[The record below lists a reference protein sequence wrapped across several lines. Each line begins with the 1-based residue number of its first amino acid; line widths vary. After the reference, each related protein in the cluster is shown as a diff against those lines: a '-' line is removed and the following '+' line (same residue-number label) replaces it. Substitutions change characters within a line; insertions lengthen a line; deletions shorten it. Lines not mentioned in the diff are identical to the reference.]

1 MIQDPKITCFLIKI
15 TSRCNLNCDYCY
27 VFNHVDQ
34 TWKSLPPLMGQAVQC
49 AVAERV
55 AEYVSL
61 RNIKNCLIIF
71 HGGEPLLL
79 KANKIC
85 KMVENFRQ
93 MVAEHSSETSV
104 DFSLQTNGVLLKRED
119 LELFEQYE
127 IGVSLSLDGPKAAND
142 LHRVTHKNKSSFDD
156 VLKAYF
162 LLKEYPKT
170 FTGVLSVVDPR
181 ISPKEIFSF
190 FNELD
195 PPNLDFLL
203 PDAHYNSLPPFRN
216 LNSDIYK
223 NWLLEA
229 FDLWFDEYPH
239 IKVRLFDNLL
249 VALMGTQSGTDFFG
263 LGDVT
268 LLSIET
274 DGSYHDLDVLKI
286 TTSGQSSLSMN
297 VFDHAVAE
305 AASSERVQ
313 KHRQLL
319 QKEGLSEACK
329 NCKVVD
335 ICGGGSVPHRFSLEN
350 GFNNPTIYCNEMFAL
365 IEHAQKKITDSL
377 EQNNKDQQVIHAT
390 MINEDPEFN
399 AITFNEADIHS
410 AEFQKV
416 YKNWLLNIKDAF
428 STAIK
433 YAAENTDEEKK
444 QLLLNLKEEQLNS
457 LAKLPSI
464 QLWSHVVNKH
474 INGVNL
480 YDLDERRIP
489 INLDYPFEKMI
500 KFTMETEEISIH
512 QNDPWLRLLF
522 GSKIVFE
529 SDETA
534 EIAKPHVI
542 EALDIIASY
551 KPHLYDEI
559 KSISPII
566 QLIQD
571 PTAHPDKLVSFSDNV
586 VPGAL
591 YVCIRVNNQLA
602 SPYDIAES
610 IIHEHRHQKLYLL
623 ERYTPIIQS
632 DFPYVKSPWREEL
645 RPLSGLFHA
654 VFVFSEIIKYWQFVL
669 QNKFSLREKALLEIE
684 NNQRMLKDGLKTLLE
699 NDRYTS
705 VGRTLI
711 DSFYQQLMLESI
723 VEAA

>member
-1 MIQDPKITCFLIKI
+1 MLDPKITCFLIKV

-34 TWKSLPPLMGQAVQC
+34 TWKNLPPLMGKTVQHAVSD
-49 AVAERV
+49 RI
-55 AEYVSL
+55 AEYVAL
-61 RNIKNCLIIF
+61 KNIKNCLIIF

-79 KANKIC
+79 KASKVC
-85 KMVENFRQ
+85 Q
-93 MVAEHSSETSV
+93 MAEHLRQNIIKQSNETAV

-127 IGVSLSLDGPKAAND
+127 IGISLSLDGPKVAND

-156 VLKAYF
+156 VLKAYY
-162 LLKEYPKT
+162 LLKEYPKV

-190 FNELD
+190 FNELN

-203 PDAHYNSLPPFRN
+203 PDAHYNSPPPFRDVN
-216 LNSDIYK
+216 RDVYK

-229 FDLWFDEYPH
+229 FDLWFDQYPH
-239 IKVRLFDNLL
+239 IKIRLFDNLL
-249 VALMGTQSGTDFFG
+249 IALMGTQSGTDFFG
-263 LGDVT
+263 LGDVN

-286 TTSGQSSLSMN
+286 TTSGQSSLEMN
-297 VFDHAVAE
+297 VFTHTISE
-305 AASSERVQ
+305 AAVSERVQ
-313 KHRQLL
+313 KHRLLL
-319 QKEGLSEACK
+319 QKDGLSDICK
-329 NCKVVD
+329 SCKVVEV
-335 ICGGGSVPHRFSLEN
+335 CGGGSVPHRFSFEN
-350 GFNNPTIYCNEMFAL
+350 GFNNPTIYCDEMYSL
-365 IEHAQKKITDSL
+365 IEHAQIKVMYSL
-377 EQNNKDQQVIHAT
+377 EQNNKDQQN
-390 MINEDPEFN
+390 INELIEKEDSAFN
-399 AITFNEADIHS
+399 VIIFNEAGVYS
-410 AEFQKV
+410 EEFQKV
-416 YKNWLLNIKDAF
+416 YQNWLVNIENTFNA
-428 STAIK
+428 ALE
-433 YAAENTDEEKK
+433 YAAEKIEQEEK
-444 QLLLNLKEEQLNS
+444 QSLLSLTKKEFKS

-464 QLWSHVVNKH
+464 QLWSHIVNKH
-474 INGVNL
+474 IQGINL
-480 YDLDERRIP
+480 YDLDEKLIP
-489 INLDYPFEKMI
+489 INLCYPFEKA
-500 KFTMETEEISIH
+500 KTLAEEAKEISIH
-512 QNDPWLRLLF
+512 QYDPWLRLLF
-522 GSKIVFE
+522 GTKIIFE
-529 SDETA
+529 PEETA
-534 EIAKPHVI
+534 QIAKPYII
-542 EALDIIASY
+542 EALDIIKLY
-551 KPHLYDEI
+551 KPNLYDEI
-559 KSISPII
+559 KSISPVI

-623 ERYTPIIQS
+623 ERYMPIVKS

-669 QNKFSLREKALLEIE
+669 ENKSDLNKKALLEIE
-684 NNQRMLKDGLKTLLE
+684 SNRRMLKDGLKTLSGQD
-699 NDRYTS
+699 NFTQI
-705 VGRTLI
+705 GRTLI
-711 DSFYQQLMLESI
+711 DSFCRQLALENI